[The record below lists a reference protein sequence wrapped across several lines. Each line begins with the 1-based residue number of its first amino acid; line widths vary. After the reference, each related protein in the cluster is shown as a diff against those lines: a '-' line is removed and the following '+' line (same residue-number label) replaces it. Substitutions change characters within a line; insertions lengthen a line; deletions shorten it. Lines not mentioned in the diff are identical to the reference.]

1 MFVVD
6 TNLLIY
12 AAIKESPQH
21 DRARRL
27 MVEWGRAAESWRITW
42 SIAYEFLRVV
52 THRSAL
58 LHPLSFT
65 VAWSFMERLRSSA
78 SFGFLVE
85 TDRHAEVVRDLSIEY
100 PHTSGNRMHDLHIA
114 ALMRENGVVELRTA
128 DVGFHEFKF
137 LRVVNPL

>member
-1 MFVVD
+1 VSVVD

-12 AAIKESPQH
+12 AAIRESPQH
-21 DRARRL
+21 DRAHRL
-27 MVEWGRAAESWRITW
+27 VVEWGRSAESWRITW

-65 VAWSFMERLRSSA
+65 VAWGFIERLRLSP

-85 TDRHAEVVRDLSIEY
+85 TDRHAEVVRDLALEY
-100 PHTSGNRMHDLHIA
+100 PRTSGNRMHDLHIT

-128 DVGFHEFKF
+128 DVGFHEFNF

>member
-1 MFVVD
+1 LVVE
-6 TNLLIY
+6 L
-12 AAIKESPQH
+12 
-21 DRARRL
+21 
-27 MVEWGRAAESWRITW
+27 GRSAESWRITW

-65 VAWSFMERLRSSA
+65 VAWGFIERLRLSP

-85 TDRHAEVVRDLSIEY
+85 TDRHAEVVRDLALEY
-100 PHTSGNRMHDLHIA
+100 PRTSGNRMHDLHIT